1 MTLLKNFV
9 NLLQK
14 YQEGL
19 EESMRGNGFNF
30 NSVDLLYCHL
40 QKNKSEQKEITAL
53 IFALMII
60 AFNIL

>member
-14 YQEGL
+14 YQGL

-30 NSVDLLYCHL
+30 NSVDLLYYHL